1 MNRSQIYVFIA
12 FLIPKFE
19 VKTEKHCIF
28 ERIKSLRIYTIQ
40 EMKKIA
46 VFTSGGDAPGM
57 NACIRAIVRGA
68 AYHGVEVFGIVRG
81 YNGMIKGDIIPLNSQ
96 SVSNIIQRGGT
107 ILKSARSKEFMT
119 AEGRQKAYD
128 KLQEL
133 GIEGLVAIGGNGT
146 FTGAEIFYNE
156 FKIPT
161 VGAPGTIDNDLYGT
175 DYTIGFD
182 TAVNTALDAVDK
194 IRDTADS
201 HDRVFFIEVM
211 GRDSGYIAIQCA
223 IAGGAESVM
232 IPENL
237 TSVDEISAI
246 LQKGFDKKKSSSI
259 VIVAEGDEEGNAQIV
274 AKKIKDKMGENLDIR
289 VTTLGHIQRGGIPTA
304 SDRILASRLGLGAL
318 EGLLRGEKN
327 VMAGVVNNQLIY
339 TPFHDTITKK
349 KPVSEDLIRMVEILS
364 T

>member
-1 MNRSQIYVFIA
+1 
-12 FLIPKFE
+12 
-19 VKTEKHCIF
+19 
-28 ERIKSLRIYTIQ
+28 
-40 EMKKIA
+40 MKKIA

-68 AYHGVEVFGIVRG
+68 TYHGVEVYGIVRG

-119 AEGRQKAYD
+119 STGRELAYQQL
-128 KLQEL
+128 KEKS
-133 GIEGLVAIGGNGT
+133 IEGLVAIGGNGT

-161 VGAPGTIDNDLYGT
+161 VGAPGTIDNDLFGT
-175 DYTIGFD
+175 DYTIGYD
-182 TAVNTALDAVDK
+182 TAVNTALDAIDK

-211 GRDSGYIAIQCA
+211 GRDSGYIAIECG
-223 IAGGAESVM
+223 IAGGAEAVM

-237 TSVDEISAI
+237 TPISEIVNI
-246 LQKGFDKKKSSSI
+246 LEQGILKAKSSSI
-259 VIVAEGDEEGNAQIV
+259 VVVAEGDEEGNAQII
-274 AKKIKDKMGENLDIR
+274 AKKIKESINRDLDIR

-304 SDRILASRLGLGAL
+304 FDRILASRLGLGAL

-364 T
+364 I